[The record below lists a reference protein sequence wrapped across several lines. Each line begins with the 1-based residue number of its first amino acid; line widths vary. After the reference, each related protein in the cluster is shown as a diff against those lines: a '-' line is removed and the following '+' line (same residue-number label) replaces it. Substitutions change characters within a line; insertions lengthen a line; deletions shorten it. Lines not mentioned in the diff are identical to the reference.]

1 MGHHINKNGFFQSDK
16 HPELPE
22 HKIILDFRDE
32 IAQAA
37 LHVYAQLT
45 QDNEL
50 AEDILIATENIK
62 KAGLTRTP
70 KH

>member
-22 HKIILDFRDE
+22 HKIMFDFRDKY
-32 IAQAA
+32 AQAC
-37 LHVYAQLT
+37 LVMYAYLSDDKELCDDIFRAI
-45 QDNEL
+45 DNVQ
-50 AEDILIATENIK
+50 
-62 KAGLTRTP
+62 KAGLTRKP